1 MTTVVDPAATRND
14 RRQELLTTLKKL
26 QAKADD
32 AELGDRPAEAN
43 AYHEKIAQLMAKY
56 GVSEAMLRSH
66 GGDSKINA
74 NAKSVTV
81 HLVGSYLPM
90 QAHLLGQLCHAMQC
104 SSVRWPQRDR
114 KIKMQLYGMEDHLRR
129 IRDMWDLLMPQADR
143 GITNAHPGFGA
154 KPSEVAT
161 HRRNWID
168 GFGDAVYS
176 RIQNAENTAAQTA
189 GAVELYKSDRE
200 RAEIA
205 MYAEHPRVKAPKA
218 SDRQHDPFGYEQGWS
233 DGQSARLNKE
243 IDCG

>member
-1 MTTVVDPAATRND
+1 MNAVVDPAATRND
-14 RRQELLTTLKKL
+14 RRQKLLTTLKKL

-43 AYHEKIAQLMAKY
+43 AYREKIAKLRAEN

-66 GGDSKINA
+66 GGDSKIDA

-90 QAHLLGQLCHAMQC
+90 QAELLARICSAMQC
-104 SSVRWPQRDR
+104 SAVWWPQRDK
-114 KIKMQLYGMEDHLRR
+114 KIKMQLFGMEDHLRR
-129 IRDMWDLLMPQADR
+129 IRDTWEEVIPQAER
-143 GITNAHPGFGA
+143 GITNAHPGLGA
-154 KPSEVAT
+154 KPSEVTT

-189 GAVELYKSDRE
+189 GAVELYESDRD

-205 MYAEHPRVKAPKA
+205 MRAAHPRAKAKTNY
-218 SDRQHDPFGYEQGWS
+218 RQPDPFGYEQGWS

-243 IDCG
+243 IGCG